1 MGIIFENMILKNGIS
16 FVFSFYWI
24 GLNLELLLKDKMKMM
39 REEEAQRR
47 GRNG

>member
-1 MGIIFENMILKNGIS
+1 MGIIFENMILKKRIS

-39 REEEAQRR
+39 REEEAQRK